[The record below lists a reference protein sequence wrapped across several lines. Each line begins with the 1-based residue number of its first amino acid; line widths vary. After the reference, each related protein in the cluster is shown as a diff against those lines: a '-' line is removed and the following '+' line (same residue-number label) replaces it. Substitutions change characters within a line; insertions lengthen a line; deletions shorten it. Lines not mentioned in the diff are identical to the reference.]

1 MTRRSRRRVARLPS
15 SVACCVSRPR
25 IRPRGG
31 RRRLQA
37 RRQSERGWRAAPSGR
52 RRTAPARAALSYD
65 GWAYTVGDFAVG
77 VGKATVRP
85 GDELRGLMVEVE
97 YLPAQLPHLAAAALQ
112 ARAARPRAARA
123 RPVLCMQP

>member
-1 MTRRSRRRVARLPS
+1 VDLGARAPRRSLWRS
-15 SVACCVSRPR
+15 CRPPR
-25 IRPRGG
+25 RGG
-31 RRRLQA
+31 GGGGGAGGGPPR
-37 RRQSERGWRAAPSGR
+37 
-52 RRTAPARAALSYD
+52 APAPAALSYD

-112 ARAARPRAARA
+112 ARRARPRAARA
-123 RPVLCMQP
+123 RPVLGIQP